1 MKLLLLEDDQAL
13 GQTLQRVLTRKGF
26 EVRHLSHCEPLLCEA
41 QAFGPQ
47 VVLLDLKLGAAT
59 SLPFIEPLRS
69 LLPQARILVI
79 TGYAAIASAVAAIK
93 AGADDYLPK
102 PLDMASLLA
111 AIGGEQRLGAEA
123 APLPPARLEW
133 EHIQKVLA
141 DNDGNVSATAR
152 SLGMHRRT
160 LQRKLA
166 KHPVA
171 CEPDNGA
178 HSS

>member
-1 MKLLLLEDDQAL
+1 MKLLLLEDDVAL
-13 GQTLQRVLTRKGF
+13 GQTLQRVLKRKGF
-26 EVRHLSHCEPLLCEA
+26 DVSYLESSDTLVETATSLQPA
-41 QAFGPQ
+41 
-47 VVLLDLKLGAAT
+47 VVVLDLKLKEGT
-59 SLPFIEPLRS
+59 SLPFIAPLRS
-69 LLPQARILVI
+69 LLPQARILVV

-102 PLDMASLLA
+102 PLDTASLLA
-111 AIGGEQRLGAEA
+111 AIGGEAQQTA
-123 APLPPARLEW
+123 ASLPLPPARLEW

-152 SLGMHRRT
+152 ALGMHRRT

-171 CEPDNGA
+171 FDGIDNGNK
-178 HSS
+178 